1 MRAAAA
7 ATAAPRRDGDPLAQL
22 VGALREQLSDRVL
35 EPLDLMLLAADRI
48 QAAVDDAV
56 QRRRLT
62 RRDAEA
68 LVGELVR
75 RGREQTDDVLGNL
88 DQLLGRGID
97 QLHALA
103 RTLDPARRHADSVDL
118 LLQGA
123 DRARAA
129 LRRAR
134 RRRRG

>member
-7 ATAAPRRDGDPLAQL
+7 AAAAPRRDGDPLAQL
-22 VGALREQLSDRVL
+22 AGALREQLADRIF
-35 EPLDLMLLAADRI
+35 ERLDVVLLAADRI
-48 QAAVDDAV
+48 QAAFDEAV
-56 QRRRLT
+56 QRRRLSK
-62 RRDAEA
+62 RDADA

-97 QLHALA
+97 QLQALS
-103 RTLDPARRHADSVDL
+103 RRLDRASRHAESVDL

-134 RRRRG
+134 RRSRR